1 MDGGG
6 DQCVERDPV
15 DLAQIDVQVGAAVLG
30 QLELACHII
39 SQLAKDTDALA
50 LAQDISGN
58 TGVQPGN
65 VRRALDGQLD
75 AERSAEALDS
85 TLDCEEVLLT
95 APGSKAQMQTL
106 LGQFGDGQLLRDVD
120 VGHLEQA
127 ALGVALAQVVD
138 DDIQQGRCQQ
148 RAHDGQ
154 MGGNGVQDTD
164 DLALRRVSGNVQH
177 VEVSVGVKGQ
187 RLGLVEALGTHG
199 ALGLGLRFLLGGQA
213 AGGDGG
219 SLQEG
224 GDDVF
229 IAVLADDLLGQ
240 VGLTDLDVLTPAGRD
255 DLHRVAVGFEFDLE
269 LQAVQDVQNHIGGH
283 SDAEDGID
291 AADLGRETLAL
302 TRGTGR
308 TVKMGGGD
316 LAAAQLLNQVQGT
329 GHAKLGGVLGDA
341 LLVMAGGIGVLAEAA
356 GRLADVVAGELGAL
370 KQQLGGGIF
379 NFAVQAAHDT
389 RQRNGLGAVAD
400 DEVVGRQGEFFFVQ
414 RCDLLAVFGA
424 ADEDLAAFQ
433 RVHVEGVHG
442 LANLQHDI
450 VRDVNDVGDAAQTAQ
465 GQLTAHPAWGLAR
478 RDVADIMANV
488 ARAEILG
495 LDADGQARI
504 HIVADRVVGGGH
516 LEGLVQ
522 HCCNLARNAEHTLAV
537 GAVGRDGNIK
547 NVVVKAD
554 DLLNGR
560 AGDSVLRQIEQAV
573 DLGTGVQIIVQ
584 AQFLT
589 AAQHTVGLDAHQGLR
604 LDFYAAGQRGAVEC
618 GGGVHTGVDVG
629 CAGGNL
635 DVVAVLAAVNL
646 ADVQMGAFLRDTL
659 GHNTDNDLG
668 DLAAEVDQLLDLKAA
683 AKELVLKLLRGDVD
697 VNILLQPAEW
707 YFHTLYSSPVNP
719 RTASRSAD
727 RFQTSDRCC

>member
-1 MDGGG
+1 
-6 DQCVERDPV
+6 
-15 DLAQIDVQVGAAVLG
+15 
-30 QLELACHII
+30 
-39 SQLAKDTDALA
+39 
-50 LAQDISGN
+50 
-58 TGVQPGN
+58 
-65 VRRALDGQLD
+65 
-75 AERSAEALDS
+75 
-85 TLDCEEVLLT
+85 
-95 APGSKAQMQTL
+95 
-106 LGQFGDGQLLRDVD
+106 
-120 VGHLEQA
+120 
-127 ALGVALAQVVD
+127 
-138 DDIQQGRCQQ
+138 
-148 RAHDGQ
+148 
-154 MGGNGVQDTD
+154 
-164 DLALRRVSGNVQH
+164 
-177 VEVSVGVKGQ
+177 
-187 RLGLVEALGTHG
+187 
-199 ALGLGLRFLLGGQA
+199 
-213 AGGDGG
+213 
-219 SLQEG
+219 
-224 GDDVF
+224 
-229 IAVLADDLLGQ
+229 
-240 VGLTDLDVLTPAGRD
+240 
-255 DLHRVAVGFEFDLE
+255 
-269 LQAVQDVQNHIGGH
+269 
-283 SDAEDGID
+283 
-291 AADLGRETLAL
+291 
-302 TRGTGR
+302 
-308 TVKMGGGD
+308 MGGGD

-329 GHAKLGGVLGDA
+329 GHAKLGGVLGDT
-341 LLVMAGGIGVLAEAA
+341 LLVMAGGIGVLPEAA

-379 NFAVQAAHDT
+379 NFTVQAAHDT

-400 DEVVGRQGEFFFVQ
+400 DEVVGRQGELFFVQ

-554 DLLNGR
+554 DLLNRR

-646 ADVQMGAFLRDTL
+646 ADVQMGALLRDTL

-668 DLAAEVDQLLDLKAA
+668 NLAAEVDQLLDLKAA